1 MTPTPGA
8 TGRRGGSGAKGSGV
22 GRGRGRG
29 RGAGGGERAATATS
43 APAAA
48 AVVTP
53 ADDAPRSNAKG
64 GGKHDKTKRKG
75 GGNPTA
81 GPNAN
86 QQQRPPSSARPA
98 RAANAV
104 VRKVL
109 IRNIPHTTE
118 QEEILALVEA
128 HGVTKESVW
137 RFVPGRVRGNNRL
150 PTTGRLYLDLKKDA
164 EQARKLIAALN
175 GHVLSESKG
184 ERLLL
189 FLLLLLAHICTAF

>member
-1 MTPTPGA
+1 MTPGA
-8 TGRRGGSGAKGSGV
+8 TGRRGGGGSGAKGSSGG

-29 RGAGGGERAATATS
+29 RGAAGGVSGRSVSNAPSAAS
-43 APAAA
+43 
-48 AVVTP
+48 P
-53 ADDAPRSNAKG
+53 ADDAPRLNTKGAKH
-64 GGKHDKTKRKG
+64 HDKIKRKG
-75 GGNPTA
+75 GGGNAPA
-81 GPNAN
+81 GSNAT
-86 QQQRPPSSARPA
+86 QQQRMPSSARPT

-118 QEEILALVEA
+118 QEEIVALVEA

-137 RFVPGRVRGNNRL
+137 RFVPGRVRGNNRQ
-150 PTTGRLYLDLKKDA
+150 PTTGRLYLDVKKDA

-184 ERLLL
+184 ERLTCLMML
-189 FLLLLLAHICTAF
+189 VPI

>member
-1 MTPTPGA
+1 MTPAPGA
-8 TGRRGGSGAKGSGV
+8 TGRRGGTKGSGGGG

-29 RGAGGGERAATATS
+29 RGAGGGGERSTS
-43 APAAA
+43 NSPAAA
-48 AVVTP
+48 AAAAP
-53 ADDAPRSNAKG
+53 ADDASRSNAKG
-64 GGKHDKTKRKG
+64 GKHDKAKRKG
-75 GGNPTA
+75 GGGNAPA
-81 GPNAN
+81 GSNAN
-86 QQQRPPSSARPA
+86 QQQRASSSARPT

-128 HGVTKESVW
+128 HGVMKESMW
-137 RFVPGRVRGNNRL
+137 RFVPGKVRGNNRQ

-164 EQARKLIAALN
+164 EQARKLISALN

-184 ERLLL
+184 KRLMLL
-189 FLLLLLAHICTAF
+189 SLVARVYLDF

>member
-1 MTPTPGA
+1 MTPAPGA
-8 TGRRGGSGAKGSGV
+8 TGRRGGGGTKGSGGGG

-29 RGAGGGERAATATS
+29 RGPGGGGERSASNAPVAA
-43 APAAA
+43 AAA
-48 AVVTP
+48 AVP
-53 ADDAPRSNAKG
+53 ADDASRSNAKG
-64 GGKHDKTKRKG
+64 GKHNKTKRKG
-75 GGNPTA
+75 GGGNA
-81 GPNAN
+81 LSGSNAN
-86 QQQRPPSSARPA
+86 QQQRALLSARPT

-128 HGVTKESVW
+128 HGVMKESVW
-137 RFVPGRVRGNNRL
+137 RFVPGKVRGNNRQ

-184 ERLLL
+184 ERLMLL
-189 FLLLLLAHICTAF
+189 SLVARVYLDF